1 MATFSVAT
9 FQDLVNAI
17 NSANTNAEADVIE
30 ITNNIVLTSALP
42 FIKESVSLTIRSS
55 AGNTFS
61 LSGDANNNGIS
72 DEGDGRIFFI
82 EGGTVTLEN
91 LTLTQGRAE
100 GGDGSGGGGGLG
112 GALFIFDGRVTL
124 SSVTLSEN
132 VAVGGQGLAGLGQGG
147 GGLGGSGG
155 TANLASG
162 AAGGG
167 GGFGGD
173 GSPGNANGTGGA
185 GGPGGLLNSA
195 GIGGVGGNSA
205 GTDGGGGSGAS
216 GGFGGGGGGGGGG
229 SFGGNGGDGGF
240 GGGGGS
246 GAANPNG
253 SQGGKGGFGGG
264 GGGTTL
270 TLSSAGGFGGGN
282 GNSNGGGGGAGMGG
296 AIFIRTGSL
305 TMNDTRFVN
314 NSAKGGVGAGGNGQG
329 FGGAIFALNSL
340 TNSNGNN
347 LGLPTRL
354 PTVTGDRLFAQGNS
368 ASSDNNSPTN
378 NDNFFGV
385 VLSAELPGQAPRVF
399 AISRIGAEATNATTV
414 SFSVIFSEPV
424 TRVDVTDFSLTTTG
438 LTGASVVSVTG
449 TDGKFTVVANTGTG
463 SGTIRLDVL
472 NDGSIQDSE
481 SSALVAGANGTAA
494 FTIDRTA
501 PTVDIVD
508 VAPNPR
514 AAALGSITIQFS
526 EAVRNFN
533 LSDLQLIRSG
543 TALDLSGATLT
554 SSDNRTF
561 TLGNLNRLTSRAGAY
576 NLTLSVSDITDVAG
590 NGLAAAAFD
599 TWEMTA
605 DDLGPGNE
613 ELVPVPT
620 APSGQLGTPV
630 VFSLGRRPNNIRGIN
645 RAETLRGTN
654 KNDRIVARGGNDR
667 VVARGGS
674 DLVNGGGGNDNL
686 GGGGGNDQLIG
697 GSGNDTLRGQAG
709 DDVLIGGAGEDLLI
723 GGSGKNMFVFN
734 GLSEGVDTIADFK
747 ATDVI
752 DLRGIFR
759 QSAFLVG
766 GTPFERFNAYV
777 KLSQVGTATS
787 IFIDADGSGADINFV
802 AIANLN
808 NTQISSVASTNFVI

>member
-9 FQDLVNAI
+9 FLELVNAI

-55 AGNTFS
+55 TGNTFS
-61 LSGDANNNGIS
+61 LSGDANNNSIS
-72 DEGDGRIFFI
+72 DEGDVRIFFI

-112 GALFIFDGRVTL
+112 GALFVYDGNVTL
-124 SSVTLSEN
+124 NNITLSEN
-132 VAVGGQGLAGLGQGG
+132 VAAGGQGLAGLGQGG
-147 GGLGGSGG
+147 GGMGGDGG
-155 TANLASG
+155 AANLVSG

-167 GGFGGD
+167 GGFGGN
-173 GSPGNANGTGGA
+173 GSPGNADGAGGA

-205 GTDGGGGSGAS
+205 GVDGGGGSGAS
-216 GGFGGGGGGGGGG
+216 GGFGGGGGGGGG

-240 GGGGGS
+240 GAGGGS

-282 GNSNGGGGGAGMGG
+282 GNSAGGGGGAGMGG

-314 NSAKGGVGAGGNGQG
+314 NSAQGGTGAGGDGQG
-329 FGGAIFALNSL
+329 LGGAIFALNSL

-347 LGLPTRL
+347 LGMPTSLPI
-354 PTVTGDRLFAQGNS
+354 VTGNRLFAQGNS
-368 ASSDNNSPTN
+368 ASSDNNSPAN

-385 VLSAELPGQAPRVF
+385 ILSAELPGQPPRVF
-399 AISRIGAEATNATTV
+399 AISRIGAEATNAATV

-424 TRVDVTDFSLTTTG
+424 TGVDVTDFSLSTTG
-438 LTGASVVSVTG
+438 LTGASVASVTG

-463 SGTIRLDVL
+463 SGTIRLNVL

-481 SSALVAGANGTAA
+481 NSSLVAGVNGTVA

-508 VAPNPR
+508 VAPDPR
-514 AAALGSITIQFS
+514 TAALGSITIQFS
-526 EAVRNFN
+526 EAVRNFD
-533 LSDLQLIRSG
+533 LSDLQLTRSG
-543 TALDLSGATLT
+543 TALDLSTATLST
-554 SSDNRTF
+554 ADNRTF

-576 NLTLSVSDITDVAG
+576 NLALSVSDITDLAG
-590 NGLAAAAFD
+590 NALAAAAFD

-613 ELVPVPT
+613 ELLPVPS

-630 VFSLGRRPNNIRGIN
+630 VFSLGRRPNNIRGTN
-645 RAETLRGTN
+645 RSETLRGSN
-654 KNDRIVARGGNDR
+654 KNDRITARGGNDR
-667 VVARGGS
+667 VNARGGN
-674 DLVNGGGGNDNL
+674 DLVNGAGGNDNL

-697 GSGNDTLRGQAG
+697 GAGNDTLRGQAG
-709 DDVLIGGAGEDLLI
+709 NDVLIGGAGEDLLI
-723 GGSGKNMFVFN
+723 GGGGKNMFGFN
-734 GLSEGVDTIADFK
+734 SLAEGVDTIADFK
-747 ATDVI
+747 GIDVI
-752 DLRGIFR
+752 DLRGIFQ
-759 QSAFLVG
+759 QSAFLTG

-777 KLSQVGTATS
+777 KLSQVGTATR
-787 IFIDADGSGADINFV
+787 IFIDADGSGAGTTFV
-802 AIANLN
+802 AIANLS
-808 NTQISSVASTNFVI
+808 NTQASSVTSANFVI